1 MRYVIVITACA
12 FVLAWDLI
20 YNRGDY
26 IEQGVRMLNSR
37 SNSTR
42 DFTRRSVCATDFR

>member
-26 IEQGVRMLNSR
+26 IEQGVRMLNHL
-37 SNSTR
+37 
-42 DFTRRSVCATDFR
+42 FRTVGLT